1 LHLQAITGAHNK
13 PYADVINL
21 FYKPTTFFYLD
32 PSYFGCENYY
42 GDGIFSR
49 DDFKKLSD
57 ILKPLRG
64 KFILSINDHPKTRE
78 IFREFKIAKVKTN
91 YNAGAWIGKSKPITE
106 LLISNY

>member
-1 LHLQAITGAHNK
+1 MIELFDK
-13 PYADVINL
+13 PE
-21 FYKPTTFFYLD
+21 TFFYLD
-32 PSYFGCENYY
+32 PPYFGCENYY

-57 ILKPLRG
+57 ILKTLKG

-78 IFREFKIAKVKTN
+78 IFKGFKIAKVKTN
-91 YNAGAWIGKSKPITE
+91 YNAGAWIGKNKPVTE